1 MLTSKQ
7 GVIQS
12 YVIEVNMPLEYLAIA
27 SDHLPMTNFE
37 KWQLLTFKSSLFMV
51 AFFTIIYVA
60 NDVFHHLN
68 FSKRQISDHED
79 TITALEE

>member
-1 MLTSKQ
+1 M
-7 GVIQS
+7 IQS
-12 YVIEVNMPLEYLAIA
+12 YVIEVNMPLEYMAIA

-37 KWQLLTFKSSLFMV
+37 EWQLLTFKSSLFMV